1 VKLKTDARLQL
12 GKTCVFIC
20 SCTCLWKE
28 DVLPCFGKQNVFC
41 SMGAHARIMCVKNS
55 WLNICSVGP
64 LPRLRNFTREKD
76 SVAPGH
82 VRQLWKES
90 LPHSGEQEL
99 KQRFNSHVH
108 IYKI

>member
-1 VKLKTDARLQL
+1 MERRRAALFWKAK
-12 GKTCVFIC
+12 CVLLDGC
-20 SCTCLWKE
+20 
-28 DVLPCFGKQNVFC
+28 PCQNNVREEFV
-41 SMGAHARIMCVKNS
+41 AKY
-55 WLNICSVGP
+55 LLSVGP

-82 VRQLWKES
+82 VLQLWKES